1 MVDLSGG
8 PDGPIEHGFSNSVFI
23 IPGIII
29 LGLSGKVNKSSYV
42 YKYLITAVCLQ
53 KLFQL
58 ALPPPQVKKNRF
70 SGECEP
76 LLTGYVRGFK

>member
-29 LGLSGKVNKSSYV
+29 LGLSGKG
-42 YKYLITAVCLQ
+42 
-53 KLFQL
+53 
-58 ALPPPQVKKNRF
+58 NR
-70 SGECEP
+70 S
-76 LLTGYVRGFK
+76 

>member
-29 LGLSGKVNKSSYV
+29 LGLSGKVNRSWYW
-42 YKYLITAVCLQ
+42 YPYFYYCRA
-53 KLFQL
+53 F
-58 ALPPPQVKKNRF
+58 
-70 SGECEP
+70 
-76 LLTGYVRGFK
+76 TGYCIVFLV

>member
-29 LGLSGKVNKSSYV
+29 LGLSGKVNRS
-42 YKYLITAVCLQ
+42 
-53 KLFQL
+53 
-58 ALPPPQVKKNRF
+58 
-70 SGECEP
+70 
-76 LLTGYVRGFK
+76 

>member
-29 LGLSGKVNKSSYV
+29 LGLSGKVNQRADVYSYF
-42 YKYLITAVCLQ
+42 ITAVCRQ
-53 KLFQL
+53 KLLHFVPKL
-58 ALPPPQVKKNRF
+58 KIRF
-70 SGECEP
+70 NGEHEP
-76 LLTGYVRGFK
+76 H

>member
-29 LGLSGKVNKSSYV
+29 LGLSGKFIN
-42 YKYLITAVCLQ
+42 AGW
-53 KLFQL
+53 
-58 ALPPPQVKKNRF
+58 PW
-70 SGECEP
+70 
-76 LLTGYVRGFK
+76 